1 MFKFKGISSEKMK
14 VICEEEKNLLAKA
27 SLTTSDSQFIDSS
40 LNYSILGYNVVE
52 GSLKIF
58 FREINL
64 DEIKKWLSGVGALE
78 YNDRLTKIA
87 FLDGY
92 NIVRMPAG
100 YCSAD
105 VNFVRSP
112 FWYKAQDEYMIVESE
127 IINEGNVSSEP
138 IIRLEKE
145 NTDSLDIS
153 INDVRFVYTFP
164 DDENYVEIDCENC
177 NAMYETFYRN
187 MNLEIT
193 YDFPKLH
200 PGINVITVNSGNC
213 IVKIKRKDVWL

>member
-1 MFKFKGISSEKMK
+1 MFKFKGVSSEKMK
-14 VICEEEKNLLAKA
+14 IICEEEKNLLAKA
-27 SLTTSDSQFIDSS
+27 SLTTSDIDSS
-40 LNYSILGYNVVE
+40 LNYSIVGYNIVE
-52 GSLKIF
+52 GSLKIY
-58 FREINL
+58 FRERNI
-64 DEIKKWLSGVGALE
+64 DEIKEWLSGVGPLE

-100 YCSAD
+100 YCSID

-112 FWYKAQDEYMIVESE
+112 FWYKVKDEYIIVSSE
-127 IINEGNVSSEP
+127 VTNEGNVSSEP

-145 NTDSLDIS
+145 NSDSIDIS
-153 INDVRFVYTFP
+153 LNNVRFVYTFP

-177 NAMYETFYRN
+177 NATYETFYRN
-187 MNLEIT
+187 MNLDIT

-200 PGINVITVNSGNC
+200 PGINSIKINSGSG